1 MIHSTIM
8 FLGLVSSLV
17 RPPWLPPTPI
27 PVADVVIDAK
37 PVDVVRAE
45 STKGSATY
53 LSIKAPIFLSFGSL
67 CSGLKYSQFQFLSFY
82 TTFVTSYHK
91 MCSFLVPSC
100 LTYTTTNG
108 DLICFR
114 RCRHKLRFLKGIT
127 TIKNMSFVKSY
138 YSV

>member
-17 RPPWLPPTPI
+17 RPPWLPPTAI

-53 LSIKAPIFLSFGSL
+53 LSIKAPIFSPFGSL
-67 CSGLKYSQFQFLSFY
+67 KSFKLHFY
-82 TTFVTSYHK
+82 AFFKTNYHK
-91 MCSFLVPSC
+91 MYNWL
-100 LTYTTTNG
+100 
-108 DLICFR
+108 
-114 RCRHKLRFLKGIT
+114 
-127 TIKNMSFVKSY
+127 
-138 YSV
+138 